1 MEDQHEKFLAPPVL
15 AAIRNEEV
23 AARVRMERTVSQEI
37 REERADLKEAAEQSL
52 NVIVDLGLDGVV
64 RWVSPSW
71 KDVVG
76 TSVDS
81 IQGKPIADILED
93 REANPFIEAMETMK
107 QDDSKSQIIRFRI
120 RLGPSSEFQNNPELL
135 ASQKEVEVEVEVEVG
150 VSGHDGM
157 VEEEVKEGQV
167 ITLEGQ
173 GIMVYDR
180 SSGGDSHVSIAP
192 KCLVYECLRSIDNVD
207 AATLVQS
214 SRSYNR
220 SARRACGVSWLRR

>member
-1 MEDQHEKFLAPPVL
+1 MEEQNEKFLAPPVL
-15 AAIRNEEV
+15 AAIRNEEI

-76 TSVDS
+76 TSVES
-81 IQGKPIADILED
+81 IQGKHIADILEETD
-93 REANPFIEAMETMK
+93 TNPFTEAMETMK

-120 RLGPSSEFQNNPELL
+120 RLGPFSEFRDVPQQL
-135 ASQKEVEVEVEVEVG
+135 ASEIEAEGLKQDGTEIRKE
-150 VSGHDGM
+150 D
-157 VEEEVKEGQV
+157 EEEEGQI

-173 GIMVYDR
+173 GIMVYDW
-180 SSGGDSHVSIAP
+180 SSGGESHVSAGRLA
-192 KCLVYECLRSIDNVD
+192 CVD
-207 AATLVQS
+207 
-214 SRSYNR
+214 
-220 SARRACGVSWLRR
+220 

>member
-1 MEDQHEKFLAPPVL
+1 MEEQNEKFLVPPVL

-52 NVIVDLGLDGVV
+52 NAIVDLGLDGVV

-71 KDVVG
+71 RDVIG
-76 TSVDS
+76 TPVES
-81 IQGKPIADILED
+81 IQGKPIGDILE
-93 REANPFIEAMETMK
+93 ENQGNPFIEAMETMK

-135 ASQKEVEVEVEVEVG
+135 ANQKEVEG
-150 VSGHDGM
+150 IKHDAM
-157 VEEEVKEGQV
+157 EAEQEEGSEGQL

-180 SSGGDSHVSIAP
+180 SSGGESHVSI
-192 KCLVYECLRSIDNVD
+192 C
-207 AATLVQS
+207 QS
-214 SRSYNR
+214 YYTFQLILM
-220 SARRACGVSWLRR
+220 AHRRCGCYDRLPLLERLPLIYRIYW